1 VSDTQIL
8 IPLPAAL
15 QAGVQGA
22 QVIHRRLIGSPPA
35 PHRGVE
41 SNLAAFVLRPQIA
54 APINL
59 TNTQTATDGTRS
71 AVVNLTI
78 DPPVGAT
85 QRVVLLLNEFQPAP
99 ASPPDGAV
107 ARAYAFI
114 APPRI
119 SLQSPPSSLPPPQSN
134 ITVPISGVQ
143 PGAYLARV
151 QVDGAESP
159 LGVNVM
165 GQFDSPQVTI

>member
-1 VSDTQIL
+1 
-8 IPLPAAL
+8 
-15 QAGVQGA
+15 
-22 QVIHRRLIGSPPA
+22 VIHRHLMGSPPA

-41 SNLAAFVLRPQIA
+41 SNLAAFVLRPQVA

-59 TNTQTATDGTRS
+59 TNTQTANDGSRS
-71 AVVNLTI
+71 ADVNLTI

-114 APPRI
+114 APPRF
-119 SLQSPPSSLPPPQSN
+119 SLQSPPPSLPPPQSN
-134 ITVPISGVQ
+134 ITVPVSGV
-143 PGAYLARV
+143 
-151 QVDGAESP
+151 
-159 LGVNVM
+159 
-165 GQFDSPQVTI
+165 